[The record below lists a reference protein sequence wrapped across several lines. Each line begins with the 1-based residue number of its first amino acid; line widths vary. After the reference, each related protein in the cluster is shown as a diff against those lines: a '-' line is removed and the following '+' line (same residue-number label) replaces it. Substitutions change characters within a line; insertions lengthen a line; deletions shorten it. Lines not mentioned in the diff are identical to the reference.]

1 MTAAAEFIIV
11 DFASGVLRITLNRPD
26 VLNSF
31 NAQMARE
38 LREALEDARAD
49 KTVRAVLIT
58 GAGRAFCAG
67 QDLSDVPVSAEG
79 APADLGLHLRGTYN
93 ALIKALRKLELP
105 VVCAVNGVAAGA
117 GANLAIACD
126 IVLASDNA
134 SFIQSFA
141 KVGLV
146 PDSGGTFFLPRIVGM
161 PLATALMMTADKIE
175 ARRAYEMGMIYRVC
189 TAETL
194 QEDAMALTTQLA
206 EMPTRGLGLT
216 KRALNASLTN
226 DLDAQLDLEA
236 DLQSEAGRTHDFAEG
251 VRAFLEKRKPNFT
264 GE

>member
-1 MTAAAEFIIV
+1 MPHQFIIV
-11 DFASGVLRITLNRPD
+11 EFAAGVMRITLNRPD

-38 LREALEDARAD
+38 LRGALDDARAD
-49 KTVRAVLIT
+49 KTVRAVLLT

-67 QDLSDVPVSAEG
+67 QDLSDVPASTEG

-93 ALIKALRKLELP
+93 ALIKAIRKLELP

-126 IVLASDNA
+126 VVLASENA

-141 KVGLV
+141 KVGLI
-146 PDSGGTFFLPRIVGM
+146 PDSGGTFFLPRIVGL
-161 PLATALMMTADKIE
+161 PRATALMMTADKID
-175 ARRAYEMGMIYRVC
+175 ARRAYEIGMVYRVC
-189 TAETL
+189 PAETL
-194 QEDAMALTTQLA
+194 QEDAMALATQLA

-226 DLDAQLDLEA
+226 DLEAQLDLEA
-236 DLQSEAGRTHDFAEG
+236 DLQTEAGRTHDFAEG
-251 VRAFLEKRKPNFT
+251 VRSFLEKRKPNFT

>member
-1 MTAAAEFIIV
+1 MSTATEFIIV
-11 DFASGVLRITLNRPD
+11 EKIGGVSKITLNRPD

-38 LREALEDARAD
+38 LRGALDDARAD

-67 QDLSDVPVSAEG
+67 QDLSDVPASTEG
-79 APADLGLHLRGTYN
+79 APADLGVHLRGTYN
-93 ALIKALRKLELP
+93 ALIKAIRKLELP

-126 IVLASDNA
+126 IVLASENA

-141 KVGLV
+141 KVGLI
-146 PDSGGTFFLPRIVGM
+146 PDSGGTFFLPRIVG
-161 PLATALMMTADKIE
+161 PSRATALMMTADKID
-175 ARRAYEMGMIYRVC
+175 ARRAYEIGMVYRVC
-189 TAETL
+189 TAEAL
-194 QEDAMALTTQLA
+194 QEDAMELATQLA
-206 EMPTRGLGLT
+206 AMPTRGLGLT

-236 DLQSEAGRTHDFAEG
+236 DLQTEAGRTNDFSEG
-251 VRAFLEKRKPNFT
+251 VRSFLEKRKPNFT

>member
-1 MTAAAEFIIV
+1 MPMPHQFIIV
-11 DFASGVLRITLNRPD
+11 DFAAGVMRITLNRPD

-38 LREALEDARAD
+38 LRGALDDARAD
-49 KTVRAVLIT
+49 KTVRAVLMT

-67 QDLSDVPVSAEG
+67 QDLSDVPVSTEG
-79 APADLGLHLRGTYN
+79 APADLGVHLRGTYN
-93 ALIKALRKLELP
+93 ALIKAIRKLELP

-126 IVLASDNA
+126 IVLASENA

-146 PDSGGTFFLPRIVGM
+146 PDSGGTFFLPRIVG
-161 PLATALMMTADKIE
+161 PSRATALMMTADKID
-175 ARRAYEMGMIYRVC
+175 ARRAYEIGMVYRVC
-189 TAETL
+189 PAETL
-194 QEDAMALTTQLA
+194 QEDAMALATQLA
-206 EMPTRGLGLT
+206 AMPTRGLGLT

-236 DLQSEAGRTHDFAEG
+236 DLQTEAGRTNDFAEG

>member
-1 MTAAAEFIIV
+1 MVHQFIIV
-11 DFASGVLRITLNRPD
+11 DFAAGVTRITLNRPD

-38 LREALEDARAD
+38 LRGALDDARAD

-67 QDLSDVPVSAEG
+67 QDLSDVPASTEG
-79 APADLGLHLRGTYN
+79 EAADLGLHLRGTYN
-93 ALIKALRKLELP
+93 ALIKAMRKLEVP

-126 IVLASDNA
+126 IVLASENA
-134 SFIQSFA
+134 SFIQSFS
-141 KVGLV
+141 KVGLI
-146 PDSGGTFFLPRIVGM
+146 PDSGGTFFLPRIIGL
-161 PLATALMMTADKIE
+161 PRATALMMTADKID
-175 ARRAYEMGMIYRVC
+175 ARRAYEIGMVYRVC

-194 QEDAMALTTQLA
+194 QDDAMALATQLA
-206 EMPTRGLGLT
+206 AMPTRGLGLT

-226 DLDAQLDLEA
+226 DLDAQLELEA
-236 DLQSEAGRTHDFAEG
+236 DLQTEAGRTHDFAEG

>member
-1 MTAAAEFIIV
+1 MSTEFIVVEKIG
-11 DFASGVLRITLNRPD
+11 GVSKVTLNRPE

-38 LREALEDARAD
+38 VQGALDDARAD
-49 KTVRAVLIT
+49 KTIRAVLLT

-67 QDLSDVPVSAEG
+67 QDLSEVP
-79 APADLGLHLRGTYN
+79 APTADAVIDLGATVRAIYN
-93 ALIKALRKLELP
+93 PVIKSIRKLERP

-126 IVLASDNA
+126 IVLASENA

-141 KVGLV
+141 KVGLI
-146 PDSGGTFFLPRIVGM
+146 PDSGGTFLLPRIVG
-161 PLATALMMTADKIE
+161 PSRATALMMTADRID
-175 ARRAYEMGMIYRVC
+175 AHRAYEIGMVYRVC
-189 TAETL
+189 APETL
-194 QEDAMALTTQLA
+194 QDDAMALAAQLA
-206 EMPTRGLGLT
+206 AMPTRGLGLT
-216 KRALNASLTN
+216 KRALNASLSN

-236 DLQSEAGRTHDFAEG
+236 DLQTEAGRTHDFAEG
-251 VRAFLEKRKPNFT
+251 IRSFLEKRKPNFT